1 MKKGCIQ
8 NCEGKN
14 YKSNASKQH
23 CKSTLAAKVE
33 LEKYEEK

>member
-1 MKKGCIQ
+1 MKKRSIQ
-8 NCEGKN
+8 NCGEKN

-23 CKSTLAAKVE
+23 RKRTLAVKVE